1 VERDPL
7 LAAVGVRLLLVVTA
21 LVLAGC
27 SPAGAGPA
35 ITLSS
40 QMPTPTDVTLTWDG
54 HDNQPV
60 VVEFATESRGPWT
73 ILDFLPGEI
82 SGYEHPDLLP
92 QTTFHYRVRPVLGPV
107 SGESK
112 AVDAAPPPST
122 EDWLPPATRPDPA
135 ARPVPQ
141 GAPTNVVVEA
151 TAPDGVQVTWTDNAS
166 DEAGYLVEVQET
178 EQSPFVVLFVVDPDV
193 NSVGLIT
200 TPAQH
205 KGTFRVRAYRFGAQ
219 SNVTEQETGGS

>member
-1 VERDPL
+1 MKLL
-7 LAAVGVRLLLVVTA
+7 LAVSA
-21 LVLAGC
+21 LALAGC
-27 SPAGAGPA
+27 SSAGAGPA
-35 ITLSS
+35 PAITLNSELT
-40 QMPTPTDVTLTWDG
+40 TPNDVTLTWDG
-54 HDNQPV
+54 HKNQPV
-60 VVEFATESRGPWT
+60 VVEFATEEDGPWT

-92 QTTFHYRVRPVLGPV
+92 RTTLHYRVRPVVGPV
-107 SGESK
+107 SDVQQ
-112 AVDAAPPPST
+112 AADTAPPPVD
-122 EDWLPPATRPDPA
+122 ENWLPPATRPDPA
-135 ARPVPQ
+135 AKPVPQ

-178 EQSPFVVLFVVDPDV
+178 LESPFVVLFVVDPDV

-200 TPAQH
+200 TSAQH
-205 KGTFRVRAYRFGAQ
+205 TGTFRVRAYRFGEQ

>member
-1 VERDPL
+1 M
-7 LAAVGVRLLLVVTA
+7 RLLLAVSVLA
-21 LVLAGC
+21 LAGC
-27 SPAGAGPA
+27 SPAGAGSAQA
-35 ITLSS
+35 ITLNSELT
-40 QMPTPTDVTLTWDG
+40 TPVDVTLTWDG

-60 VVEFATESRGPWT
+60 VVEFATAAQGPWT
-73 ILDFLPGEI
+73 ILDFLPGEV

-107 SGESK
+107 SDVRK

-135 ARPVPQ
+135 ARPVPR

-178 EQSPFVVLFVVDPDV
+178 EESPFVVLFVVDPDV
-193 NSVGLIT
+193 NSVGLVT

-205 KGTFRVRAYRFGAQ
+205 TGNFRVRAHRFGEQ
-219 SNVTEQETGGS
+219 SNVTEEETGGT

>member
-1 VERDPL
+1 MRFV
-7 LAAVGVRLLLVVTA
+7 LAVSA
-21 LVLAGC
+21 LALAGC
-27 SPAGAGPA
+27 SSAGAGPAPA

-40 QMPTPTDVTLTWDG
+40 ELTTPTDVTLTWDG

-60 VVEFATESRGPWT
+60 VVEFATEDGADTVGPWT
-73 ILDFLPGEI
+73 VLDFLPGEI

-92 QTTFHYRVRPVLGPV
+92 RTTFHYRVRPVLGPV
-107 SGESK
+107 SDETR
-112 AVDAAPPPST
+112 AVDTAPPPAD
-122 EDWLPPATRPDPA
+122 ENWLPPTTRPDPA

-141 GAPTNVVVEA
+141 GTPTNITVEA
-151 TAPDGVQVTWTDNAS
+151 TAPDGVQVTWTDNAT

-178 EQSPFVVLFVVDPDV
+178 AQSPFVVLFVVDPDV
-193 NSVGLIT
+193 NAVGLVT

-205 KGTFRVRAYRFGAQ
+205 TGNFRVRAHRFGEQ

>member
-1 VERDPL
+1 MKLL
-7 LAAVGVRLLLVVTA
+7 LAVSA
-21 LVLAGC
+21 LALAGC
-27 SPAGAGPA
+27 SSAGAGEAPA
-35 ITLSS
+35 ITLNSELT
-40 QMPTPTDVTLTWDG
+40 TPIDVTLTWDG
-54 HDNQPV
+54 HDDQPV
-60 VVEFATESRGPWT
+60 VVEFATAARGPWT

-107 SGESK
+107 SDLQN
-112 AVDAAPPPST
+112 AVDTAPPPST

-135 ARPVPQ
+135 AKPVPQ
-141 GAPTNVVVEA
+141 GAPTNVVVET

-166 DEAGYLVEVQET
+166 DEAGYLIEVQET
-178 EQSPFVVLFVVDPDV
+178 EKDPFVVLFVVDPDV

-205 KGTFRVRAYRFGAQ
+205 TGTFRVRAHRFGEQ
-219 SNVTEQETGGS
+219 SNVTEEETGGT